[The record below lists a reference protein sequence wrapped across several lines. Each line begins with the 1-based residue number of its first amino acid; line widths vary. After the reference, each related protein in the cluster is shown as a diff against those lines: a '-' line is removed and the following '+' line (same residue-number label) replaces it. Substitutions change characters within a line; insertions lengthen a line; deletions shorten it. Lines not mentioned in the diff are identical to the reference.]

1 MYVRYANGDFKNAVR
16 PETAQIERTVNMD
29 KFNGKTVYMGFT
41 SAVGSSKANHTIHSF
56 QFTNEFKPIDGKA
69 SYKVEYYLQD
79 ENAPDNYILQDRD
92 TVTEDNA
99 TAEDVVNDTDNG
111 YKKTYEGYDYTTVDG
126 KSISRITVAADG
138 SSVLRL
144 YYNLK
149 DKATYRLNYWLK
161 NKTTGEYEKKGSSS
175 VKEGY
180 VGDSVTASDV
190 DGTYPTKYVDSN
202 YALSSVKPQN
212 DKATLAQKD
221 TLYEMDVYYDPEE
234 AGYKL
239 NYYKLNPDTGEYE
252 YVEST
257 DVKPGTVGTTYTV
270 TDADADY
277 ESKYTS
283 DGYTLNKDK
292 NESYSVKIEQAD
304 KTYEMKA
311 YYVPPMTKYKTEY
324 YLEQPDGS
332 FAKKD
337 ESTTDNVYAGKTV
350 TAEEKKYD
358 GYTHVTVTESN
369 ETDVVKEDSSTILK
383 VYYKLNEETTTQT
396 LTTQQPTTTAPA
408 KQVKTGDTSSN
419 SLFVMLM
426 SAMAVA
432 CGCFFGRKKTKEQ
445 E

>member
-111 YKKTYEGYDYTTVDG
+111 YKKTY
-126 KSISRITVAADG
+126 
-138 SSVLRL
+138 
-144 YYNLK
+144 
-149 DKATYRLNYWLK
+149 
-161 NKTTGEYEKKGSSS
+161 
-175 VKEGY
+175 EGY

-369 ETDVVKEDSSTILK
+369 ETDVVKEDSSTVLK
-383 VYYKLNEETTTQT
+383 VYYKLNEET
-396 LTTQQPTTTAPA
+396 TTQQPTTTAPA